1 METTEKRLAKLEQ
14 RLDWYASVVSS
25 VKGTSKEF
33 VDIKYLK
40 EVEAVLSKIGSYLQ
54 YCLELN
60 SLTQ

>member
-1 METTEKRLAKLEQ
+1 METTEKRLAKLEEK
-14 RLDWYASVVSS
+14 LGWYASVVSS
-25 VKGTSKEF
+25 VKGTPREF

-40 EVEAVLSKIGSYLQ
+40 EVEAVLSKVGNYLQ